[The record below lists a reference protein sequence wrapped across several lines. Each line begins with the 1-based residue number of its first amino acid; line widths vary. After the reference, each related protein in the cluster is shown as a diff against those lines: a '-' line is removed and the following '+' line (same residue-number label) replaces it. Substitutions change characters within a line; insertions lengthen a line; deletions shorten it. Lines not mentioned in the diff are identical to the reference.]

1 MSIFLYKARDKR
13 DQLVEGVIDAVSE
26 NAVAVLL
33 AEKGLSP
40 IEIKKQL
47 AEDFERQILGFLNRV
62 RVKDKVVFF
71 RQLSVMVDASLPIVK
86 SLRILVK
93 QNQNKYFKS
102 VISSVAD
109 DVDGGAKLSQAMA
122 KFPRVFAD
130 FYTNIIASGETSGR
144 LSEVMEYLADQQE
157 KDYDMQS
164 KIKGAMI
171 YPAFIFSGLVVVGL
185 VVMIFVIP
193 QMTTMLKESGV
204 ELPLATRVL
213 IGSSDFLSNYFIY
226 ILIAIIGVV
235 ASLFYY
241 KKTTGG
247 RRIFDLIKIKVPVF
261 GTIVTNVYIV
271 RITRSLNTLLRGGV
285 PASKALKTVRRIVG
299 NAIYEEMLDQTIKEV
314 DEGSSISD
322 SLIASRH
329 MPILVSQM
337 ISVGEESGKLEEV
350 LGKLTGFYTRE
361 VDNAIANLSILIE
374 PIIMIFLGIMVG
386 SFVAAVIMPMWQL
399 SAAF

>member
-71 RQLSVMVDASLPIVK
+71 SQLSVMVDASLPIVK

>member
-1 MSIFLYKARDKR
+1 
-13 DQLVEGVIDAVSE
+13 
-26 NAVAVLL
+26 
-33 AEKGLSP
+33 
-40 IEIKKQL
+40 
-47 AEDFERQILGFLNRV
+47 
-62 RVKDKVVFF
+62 
-71 RQLSVMVDASLPIVK
+71 
-86 SLRILVK
+86 
-93 QNQNKYFKS
+93 
-102 VISSVAD
+102 
-109 DVDGGAKLSQAMA
+109 
-122 KFPRVFAD
+122 
-130 FYTNIIASGETSGR
+130 
-144 LSEVMEYLADQQE
+144 
-157 KDYDMQS
+157 MQS